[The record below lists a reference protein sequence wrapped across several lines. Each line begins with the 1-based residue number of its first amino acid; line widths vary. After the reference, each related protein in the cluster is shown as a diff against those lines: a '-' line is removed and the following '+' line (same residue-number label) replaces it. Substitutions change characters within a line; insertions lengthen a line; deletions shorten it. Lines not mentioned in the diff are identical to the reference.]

1 MEARP
6 LVSRRIREGLSLAAA
21 GFLVLGLAVPVH
33 AAAGLSLTTPFP
45 GVAASPDSR
54 VTFNLEVDANESGLI
69 DLEIIGVPE
78 SWSAS
83 LHGGGLVVNRVLLN
97 GSDPTEVRLDV
108 DVPADA
114 TGTTRMTVIAS
125 DNESRV
131 ELPIDV
137 TVEAEAEG
145 EVSLS
150 TDFPSLRGAAGTT
163 FTFNMQ
169 VRNDRAED
177 LTYTGTAQGPPGW
190 SITAQPTGQSQ
201 AVSATVTAGAEAGL
215 TVTVNPPESAAAG
228 TYPVD
233 VVATVGTERIEHQ
246 LQVEITGSYSLEV
259 STPTQA
265 LSARGPSGATT
276 EQEFTIINTGTAPVT
291 AIELTS
297 TPPSEWEVV
306 FEPAAIESIPAGQTV
321 TVKARITPSGE
332 AIAGDYEL
340 TVRANG
346 EEADADTE
354 IRFTVEAG
362 ILGAVL
368 GALLIAAA
376 IAGLYWVFR
385 RYGRR

>member
-1 MEARP
+1 
-6 LVSRRIREGLSLAAA
+6 
-21 GFLVLGLAVPVH
+21 VH

-45 GVAASPDSR
+45 GVTSSPDSR
-54 VTFNLEVDANESGLI
+54 VSFNLQVDANESGFI
-69 DLEIIGVPE
+69 DMEVTGVPD
-78 SWSAS
+78 SWGAS

-97 GSDPTEVRLDV
+97 GSDAAEVRLDV

-125 DNESRV
+125 DDESRA

-137 TVEAEAEG
+137 TVEAEAGG

-150 TDFPSLRGAAGTT
+150 TDFPSLRGASGTT
-163 FTFNMQ
+163 FTFNLQ

-190 SITAQPTGQSQ
+190 VVTAQPTGQSQ

-215 TVTVNPPESAAAG
+215 TVTVNPPESAGPG
-228 TYPVD
+228 TYPIPI
-233 VVATVGTERIEHQ
+233 VVTVGTERIEQ
-246 LQVEITGSYSLEV
+246 ELLVEITGSYSLEI
-259 STPTQA
+259 STPTQV
-265 LSARGPSGATT
+265 LSARGPSGGTT
-276 EQEFTIINTGTAPVT
+276 EQVFTVTNTGTAPVT
-291 AIELTS
+291 AIELTAS
-297 TPPSEWEVV
+297 PPTDWDVV
-306 FEPAAIESIPAGQTV
+306 FEPATIDSLAPDQPVNV
-321 TVKARITPSGE
+321 TARITPSGD
-332 AIAGDYEL
+332 AITGDYEL
-340 TVRANG
+340 SVRASG
-346 EEADADTE
+346 EEADADTQ

-376 IAGLYWVFR
+376 IGGLFWVFR